1 MPTPPQ
7 SYSAAAAEK
16 LRLALLAL
24 AATAVAGCTSHHE
37 PPSSSERTAG
47 VIVCLP
53 RKTEVAPAVPSRTR
67 PTKAGEYIVYDV
79 EPDDTLSEIAR
90 RYGASV
96 KSLME
101 LNNLS
106 DPNNLRA
113 RQHLFIPTEEDSSAS
128 RPPKPTSAP

>member
-1 MPTPPQ
+1 MPTPPS
-7 SYSAAAAEK
+7 SYSPSAAEK

-24 AATAVAGCTSHHE
+24 AATAVAGCSSHHE
-37 PPSSSERTAG
+37 TPQSARTAG
-47 VIVCLP
+47 VLVYVP
-53 RKTEVAPAVPSRTR
+53 RETEVAPAAPSSML
-67 PTKAGEYIVYDV
+67 PTKAGEYFVHDV

-113 RQHLFIPTEEDSSAS
+113 RQHLFIPTEDDSSAS
-128 RPPKPTSAP
+128 RPPNPTSAP